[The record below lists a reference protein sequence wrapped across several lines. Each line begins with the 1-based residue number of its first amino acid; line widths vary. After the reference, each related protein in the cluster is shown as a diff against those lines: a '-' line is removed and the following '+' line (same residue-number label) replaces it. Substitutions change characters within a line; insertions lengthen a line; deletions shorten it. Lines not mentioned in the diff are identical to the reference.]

1 MTLHDSKKN
10 KVWPQ
15 SKCKIF
21 RSDSLLSIIFFPLKS
36 WFSHLTVLS
45 KDVKRSTQEPRDAQC
60 MERIADN
67 EAGALRPW
75 ELHVS
80 NWQMLRIRLQQRRVE
95 SIWDIMRYHEILWDM
110 TYETSW
116 LKRIEHWL
124 RIAACVK
131 ARFNEHDCVS
141 FCFLHKPACHGRL
154 LANHLASHLFLKHLL
169 EKNSYKKL
177 RKQLFSCFG
186 INFYNSLV
194 LGMFFFCS
202 TSSKLPPVHTSVGG
216 SLRTS
221 KRIEKNT
228 FLYTSFWKEIT
239 KPTHQILFDRTKNFG
254 KRLVIWL
261 DK

>member
-1 MTLHDSKKN
+1 MIARKIKFDR
-10 KVWPQ
+10 KVTA
-15 SKCKIF
+15 IF

-36 WFSHLTVLS
+36 WFSHLTVQS

-95 SIWDIMRYHEILWDM
+95 SIWDIMRYHEISWDM

-131 ARFNEHDCVS
+131 GRFNEHDCVS
-141 FCFLHKPACHGRL
+141 FCSLHKPACHGRL
-154 LANHLASHLFLKHLL
+154 LANHLASHLFLKNLL

-186 INFYNSLV
+186 IDFYNSLV
-194 LGMFFFCS
+194 LGISKFFAQPLQNFPRSTPRWEEASGRRKESKKNKHFFIRLFQKKLQNQHSKFCL
-202 TSSKLPPVHTSVGG
+202 TEQKTLAKD
-216 SLRTS
+216 L
-221 KRIEKNT
+221 
-228 FLYTSFWKEIT
+228 W
-239 KPTHQILFDRTKNFG
+239 FD
-254 KRLVIWL
+254 
-261 DK
+261 